1 MHGNEH
7 GTSSLVVKCTVRS
20 IRKFEVD
27 VGARPGVL
35 VQRMKDRLHGLC
47 NSPFIQHITLL
58 ALSNQKILEGW
69 EMLNQEIRTKT
80 KTKSQPIV
88 DASDVSK
95 LLLALV
101 YVLDGLGQPEL
112 EAHNHRQIRA
122 RDRVRD
128 PFRPIIGAI
137 NSYLHAYH
145 MYRAEALRVPEIDR
159 LDTMS
164 RSALDKLQTV
174 FPFGVR
180 LKNGLFR
187 SWFCTEKPHSMVH
200 WADNYATV
208 GRIRIMSTSVTETR
222 MKSAVKIP
230 ARKTNNQATFGG
242 SILKNNMEVEAA
254 MELSRHLD
262 ETGLH
267 IVYTN

>member
-1 MHGNEH
+1 
-7 GTSSLVVKCTVRS
+7 
-20 IRKFEVD
+20 VD

-80 KTKSQPIV
+80 KTRSQPIV
-88 DASDVSK
+88 DASDVAK

-112 EAHNHRQIRA
+112 EAHNHLQIR
-122 RDRVRD
+122 D
-128 PFRPIIGAI
+128 P
-137 NSYLHAYH
+137 
-145 MYRAEALRVPEIDR
+145 
-159 LDTMS
+159 
-164 RSALDKLQTV
+164 
-174 FPFGVR
+174 GVKDQQPGHVWR
-180 LKNGLFR
+180 Q
-187 SWFCTEKPHSMVH
+187 H
-200 WADNYATV
+200 
-208 GRIRIMSTSVTETR
+208 
-222 MKSAVKIP
+222 
-230 ARKTNNQATFGG
+230 
-242 SILKNNMEVEAA
+242 LKNNVEVEAA

-267 IVYTN
+267 IIYTN